1 MKTNKSP
8 LILYSALVVT
18 FTSIVLSLFSS
29 SDMMETVKTAV
40 LSIPLIVYLYDIRTG
55 EMKKKAFVL
64 LTASALFFVTA
75 FIDAFISDDAPFT
88 PSLIKSLSAL
98 FYLVPLTA
106 ITFTS
111 GKMRIQRALIT
122 GIHILITLPALRY
135 TAGTYEYLYAGTA
148 DYPSYLTYSTFLA
161 LALILTALSEIVFN
175 TNKNYL
181 SDALLLSAACFS
193 YSAAK
198 AEGLEKPILSPYIL
212 IMLLIL
218 FIYIAR
224 EEKVRYTPEV
234 RKIVLSTLK
243 TQEIEPLRR
252 KKKPREYEIPPNV
265 PVNDT
270 ENDGG

>member
-18 FTSIVLSLFSS
+18 FSSIVLSLFSS

-40 LSIPLIVYLYDIRTG
+40 LSIPLVIYLYDIRTG
-55 EMKKKAFVL
+55 EGKKKAFVL
-64 LTASALFFVTA
+64 LIAAALFFVTA

-111 GKMRIQRALIT
+111 GKKRILQALIT

-135 TAGTYEYLYAGTA
+135 AVGTYEYLYGSIA
-148 DYPSYLTYSTFLA
+148 DYPSYLMYSTLLS
-161 LALILTALSEIVFN
+161 LALILTAFSEMVFN

-193 YSAAK
+193 YLAAK
-198 AEGLEKPILSPYIL
+198 AEGMEKPILSPYIL

-224 EEKVRYTPEV
+224 VEKVRYTPEV

-265 PVNDT
+265 PVNDVK
-270 ENDGG
+270 NDGE